1 MLFFAIAII
10 MSTNLSV
17 CRPIRNVYAR
27 NCNIWCKDATQFS
40 RTHLTH
46 TPENTPLCKLPPD
59 RNFKSNY
66 EVRIFSRL
74 WVCGLSLCFHS
85 RMNTSIQTN
94 NINNWGSRRLLKNLL
109 LLPLKELRWEMIS
122 AMCLFR
128 LPNTL
133 INVSM
138 TDCAK

>member
-1 MLFFAIAII
+1 

-46 TPENTPLCKLPPD
+46 TPRTRLYVSYPQTDISKAIIV
-59 RNFKSNY
+59 
-66 EVRIFSRL
+66 VRIFSRL
-74 WVCGLSLCFHS
+74 WVGGLSLCFHS

-94 NINNWGSRRLLKNLL
+94 NINNWGSRVDSKRLLKNLL